1 MRIAYCI
8 QDFYRLGGMERILS
22 IKANYLAK
30 HGFEVIIITTDQQG
44 KHPYYPLSD
53 SISCYDLNVNYSRSK
68 NRIQYHN
75 CITMHKEKL
84 SELLY
89 KIKADIVISMFS
101 QETEFLPKIKDGSKK
116 ILELHYNHSIVMPR
130 LHGLRGLYHTYK
142 NKRRV
147 KNIKKYDRFVVL
159 THEDKEAWKGF
170 KNIKVISNP
179 QTFKCDKTASLDNK
193 RVIAVGRY
201 HEVKRYNL
209 LIDAWNIVHQEI
221 KNWTLHIVG
230 EGSLRETLQKQI
242 DTLGLNQTVYL
253 DGASKNIKEEYLKSS
268 ILTLTSAYEGF
279 GLVIVEAMTCGLPVV
294 SFDCPCGPS
303 DLINNGINGFLVKS
317 GNIED
322 LADKLI
328 YLIKHSEER
337 KRMGNEAYRYSDKY
351 SEENI
356 MEQWL
361 SLFEKLKNDKA

>member
-1 MRIAYCI
+1 M
-8 QDFYRLGGMERILS
+8 D
-22 IKANYLAK
+22 
-30 HGFEVIIITTDQQG
+30 II
-44 KHPYYPLSD
+44 
-53 SISCYDLNVNYSRSK
+53 
-68 NRIQYHN
+68 
-75 CITMHKEKL
+75 
-84 SELLY
+84 
-89 KIKADIVISMFS
+89 F
-101 QETEFLPKIKDGSKK
+101 
-116 ILELHYNHSIVMPR
+116 
-130 LHGLRGLYHTYK
+130 
-142 NKRRV
+142 
-147 KNIKKYDRFVVL
+147 
-159 THEDKEAWKGF
+159 
-170 KNIKVISNP
+170 
-179 QTFKCDKTASLDNK
+179 
-193 RVIAVGRY
+193 
-201 HEVKRYNL
+201 
-209 LIDAWNIVHQEI
+209 
-221 KNWTLHIVG
+221 
-230 EGSLRETLQKQI
+230 
-242 DTLGLNQTVYL
+242 
-253 DGASKNIKEEYLKSS
+253 KEEYLKSS